1 MEKKRT
7 FSLFWPVL
15 ATFNV
20 LAMCYPVVL
29 FRRSVSPESQLLA
42 ILLLMG
48 CVFVVI
54 VVDAVS
60 MLMADEFNQLKRG
73 NKHTQRTWITAQK

>member
-1 MEKKRT
+1 MEKKRI
-7 FSLFWPVL
+7 FSLFWSVL

-29 FRRSVSPESQLLA
+29 FRRAVSPDAQLLA

-54 VVDAVS
+54 IVDGVS
-60 MLMADEFNQLKRG
+60 MLMADEFNQLKGG
-73 NKHTQRTWITAQK
+73 NKHTQRTWITTQK